1 MWSPV
6 LLRYTGRGEGPRV
19 TGAGVGTGA
28 VGTEE
33 LWGQR
38 SGREACGDK
47 TNSWRACGGG
57 LAGAAATRGEK
68 RQLAGSR
75 GNSRGASSGIDV
87 GSAAHGEQRDK
98 RHCRVGNVMYE
109 VGKIS
114 LYLEIFYDQ
123 VFGCFRYHSSV
134 SLEKGGM

>member
-1 MWSPV
+1 MGIRRAAGGLGAATCGEQQQPAGRSGNP
-6 LLRYTGRGEGPRV
+6 RGE
-19 TGAGVGTGA
+19 
-28 VGTEE
+28 
-33 LWGQR
+33 
-38 SGREACGDK
+38 
-47 TNSWRACGGG
+47 
-57 LAGAAATRGEK
+57 AATRGEK

-123 VFGCFRYHSSV
+123 VFGCFMYHSSV
-134 SLEKGGM
+134 SLEKGEM